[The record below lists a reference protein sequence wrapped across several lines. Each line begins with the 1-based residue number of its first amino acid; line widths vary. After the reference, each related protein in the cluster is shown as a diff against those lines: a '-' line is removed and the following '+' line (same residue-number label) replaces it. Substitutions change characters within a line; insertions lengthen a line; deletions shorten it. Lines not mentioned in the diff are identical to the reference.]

1 MTEESGGKGSEE
13 GVRVALKRPTVPFL
27 GRKGSETRKEIEI
40 QGLRVLFWPKS
51 SISGNKR
58 VEQY

>member
-13 GVRVALKRPTVPFL
+13 GVRVALKRPTEV

-40 QGLRVLFWPKS
+40 QGLGVLFWPKS